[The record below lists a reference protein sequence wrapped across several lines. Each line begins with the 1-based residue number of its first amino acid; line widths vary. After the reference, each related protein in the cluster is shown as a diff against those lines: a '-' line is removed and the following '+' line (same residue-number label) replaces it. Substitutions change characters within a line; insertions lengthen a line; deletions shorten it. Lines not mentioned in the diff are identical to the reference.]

1 MHEQPPSGCT
11 RTPEAAGAPPPGF
24 ISGSPLARQHGPSHA
39 GLLRGRVARHFA
51 CATERTF
58 VRARS
63 SHALPTAAPTPL
75 APNGC
80 ADGGGRSSSSPGA
93 LRQQSQRPR
102 FSPAVRRLS
111 HLILARLGTVFRA
124 PREGPDPALQPG
136 RQTAAPADGRG
147 APASRGRLG
156 LAQEARPTPALAP
169 LAEPGSGEER
179 RGEAGRPKPHGSP
192 HQRRLSTVPSG
203 PRVTAGPATRAPAPA
218 EGARPRGGPS
228 PSAEAPGPPG
238 GFPQR
243 VGWDRCAPHPRR
255 PASLG
260 CGKLPK
266 GQCRSEGWALA
277 GGQEGFRRR

>member
-39 GLLRGRVARHFA
+39 GLLRGRVAR
-51 CATERTF
+51 ATERTF

-80 ADGGGRSSSSPGA
+80 ADGGGRSSPSPGA

-147 APASRGRLG
+147 ARGRL
-156 LAQEARPTPALAP
+156 QP
-169 LAEPGSGEER
+169 L
-179 RGEAGRPKPHGSP
+179 
-192 HQRRLSTVPSG
+192 
-203 PRVTAGPATRAPAPA
+203 
-218 EGARPRGGPS
+218 GA
-228 PSAEAPGPPG
+228 GPPG

-243 VGWDRCAPHPRR
+243 VGWDRCASHPRR
-255 PASLG
+255 PAGLG

>member
-11 RTPEAAGAPPPGF
+11 RTPEAARAPPPGF

-39 GLLRGRVARHFA
+39 GLLRGRVTRRFA

-63 SHALPTAAPTPL
+63 SHALPTAAPTPP

-80 ADGGGRSSSSPGA
+80 ADGGGRSSPSPGA

-147 APASRGRLG
+147 ARRGGDARGQRRNHRRHQPSRPSPCPEVGRSGGGRRPARSRT
-156 LAQEARPTPALAP
+156 ARPT
-169 LAEPGSGEER
+169 SG
-179 RGEAGRPKPHGSP
+179 G
-192 HQRRLSTVPSG
+192 
-203 PRVTAGPATRAPAPA
+203 
-218 EGARPRGGPS
+218 
-228 PSAEAPGPPG
+228 
-238 GFPQR
+238 
-243 VGWDRCAPHPRR
+243 
-255 PASLG
+255 
-260 CGKLPK
+260 
-266 GQCRSEGWALA
+266 
-277 GGQEGFRRR
+277 

>member
-39 GLLRGRVARHFA
+39 GLLRGRVARRFA

-63 SHALPTAAPTPL
+63 SHALPTAAPNPL

-80 ADGGGRSSSSPGA
+80 TDGGGRSSPSPGA

-147 APASRGRLG
+147 APAWRGRPG
-156 LAQEARPTPALAP
+156 PAQEPRPTPALAP
-169 LAEPGSGEER
+169 LAEPGSGKGR
-179 RGEAGRPKPHGSP
+179 RGEAARPKPHGSP

-203 PRVTAGPATRAPAPA
+203 PRVTGGPHAPPPPRKVPDRGEGRAPPP
-218 EGARPRGGPS
+218 RPRGRLVGS
-228 PSAEAPGPPG
+228 PRE
-238 GFPQR
+238 
-243 VGWDRCAPHPRR
+243 
-255 PASLG
+255 
-260 CGKLPK
+260 
-266 GQCRSEGWALA
+266 
-277 GGQEGFRRR
+277 

>member
-39 GLLRGRVARHFA
+39 GLLRGRVAR
-51 CATERTF
+51 ATERTF

-63 SHALPTAAPTPL
+63 SHALPTAAQTPP

-80 ADGGGRSSSSPGA
+80 ADGGGRSSPSPGA

-147 APASRGRLG
+147 VAGTPGASAGTTADTSPRAPRRARKWGGAAGGGGPPEAARLAPPAEAEHCPQRPPRDGRAGHTRPRPRVRWQTAGRAEPLRRGPGAACSPSEPGRLV
-156 LAQEARPTPALAP
+156 
-169 LAEPGSGEER
+169 
-179 RGEAGRPKPHGSP
+179 GSP
-192 HQRRLSTVPSG
+192 R
-203 PRVTAGPATRAPAPA
+203 
-218 EGARPRGGPS
+218 E
-228 PSAEAPGPPG
+228 
-238 GFPQR
+238 
-243 VGWDRCAPHPRR
+243 
-255 PASLG
+255 
-260 CGKLPK
+260 
-266 GQCRSEGWALA
+266 
-277 GGQEGFRRR
+277 